1 MGNGA
6 NDQTTM
12 VERLKAVVKRE
23 LLEWARSDAGFT
35 LEQAAKRIAVRPERL
50 AEWEAGTRWP
60 TITQLRKIAEVYH
73 RPLAV
78 FFLDVPPKAFSAMH
92 DFRRLAGVGPEPESP
107 KLNLQVRRAYQRREV
122 ALDLFRE
129 LGEPFPALPFTL
141 KLSDD
146 PEDAGARIREALRL
160 PLETQF
166 AWKDDREAFN
176 AWRAALEES
185 GVLVFQAIRVEVREM
200 RGFSISETPLPAIV
214 VNRKDAQ
221 RGRIFTLLHEYTHI
235 LLGLGGLCD
244 LGEVGLGTPEDERIE
259 VFCNRVAA
267 AALLPREALL
277 RMDVVRTQPTGTMTW
292 SDEALQEIAT
302 QFNVSVEAVLR
313 RLLTLGRTSTKF
325 YQQRR
330 EALLKAYAT
339 AMKKRRGFVPPG
351 QEPLSTGGRLFVRL
365 VLQGYYQEKI
375 TSSDLS
381 DFLSVRLNH
390 LPKIEQAV
398 GVTASDAAFI

>member
-1 MGNGA
+1 MA
-6 NDQTTM
+6 
-12 VERLKAVVKRE
+12 ERLKAAVKHE

-35 LEQAAKRIAVRPERL
+35 LEQAAKRITVKPERL

-78 FFLDVPPKAFSAMH
+78 FFLDVPPMAFSAMH
-92 DFRRLAGVGPEPESP
+92 DYRRLAEVAPEPESP
-107 KLNLQVRRAYQRREV
+107 KLNLQVRRAFQRREV
-122 ALDLFRE
+122 ALDLFRD
-129 LGEPFPALPFTL
+129 LGEAFPTLPFTL

-146 PEDAGARIREALRL
+146 PEIAGAHIREALRL
-160 PLETQF
+160 PLETQL

-176 AWRAALEES
+176 AWRSALEAS

-214 VNRKDAQ
+214 VNRKDAP
-221 RGRIFTLLHEYTHI
+221 RGRIFTLLHEYTHV
-235 LLGLGGLCD
+235 LLGVGGLCD
-244 LGEVGLGTPEDERIE
+244 LSEVGLRTRQDERAE

-277 RMDVVRTQPTGTMTW
+277 QLDIVRTQPMRTMTW
-292 SDEALQEIAT
+292 SDKALQGIAT
-302 QFNVSVEAVLR
+302 QFNVSSEAVLR
-313 RLLTLGRTSTKF
+313 RLLTLGRTSTEF

-330 EALLKAYAT
+330 EALLKAYAE
-339 AMKKRRGFVPPG
+339 AAPKRRGFVPPS
-351 QEPLSTGGRLFVRL
+351 QEPLSTAGRMFVRL

-375 TSSDLS
+375 TSSDVA

-390 LPKIEQAV
+390 LPKIEHAA